1 VNATD
6 AVGNTSTTTVTYDVR
21 RTLAA
26 VDTAKIWVGLKNS
39 DDVGLRL
46 DLRTEVLVNG
56 VVAASGD
63 LNNIDTGS
71 SGFNNAILQSVPLS
85 LLAAPVDLPA
95 GVQLA
100 VRVSARRTCFGGGHN
115 SGTAREW
122 FNGQPIDSGA
132 SRDAGSRVRLTL
144 SGITSDYFLWNSFG
158 LATTPGTTRTSADVV
173 VDSSTPC
180 PARPYSPMGSWS
192 LNLQ

>member
-1 VNATD
+1 TKTFVVNATD
-6 AVGNTSTTTVTYDVR
+6 AVGNTSSTTVTYDVR

-46 DLRTEVLVNG
+46 DLRAEVLVNG

-85 LLAAPVDLPA
+85 LLAGP
-95 GVQLA
+95 
-100 VRVSARRTCFGGGHN
+100 GGFPTG
-115 SGTAREW
+115 RET
-122 FNGQPIDSGA
+122 
-132 SRDAGSRVRLTL
+132 AGSR
-144 SGITSDYFLWNSFG
+144 
-158 LATTPGTTRTSADVV
+158 
-173 VDSSTPC
+173 
-180 PARPYSPMGSWS
+180 
-192 LNLQ
+192 